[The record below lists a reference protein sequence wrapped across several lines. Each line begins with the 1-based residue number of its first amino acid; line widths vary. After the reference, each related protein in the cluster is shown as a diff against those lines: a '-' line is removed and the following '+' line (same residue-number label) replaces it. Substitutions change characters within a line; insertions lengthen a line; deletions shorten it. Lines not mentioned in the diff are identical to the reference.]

1 MEKDG
6 IFREESCCFERDPLQ
21 LWLPLVRE
29 WLHLHTPGLAHG
41 SSGRTGSAVET
52 SGSKLGFKLWAQLGL
67 CPLGESDVAVAQ
79 PLLCLKLCR
88 AGLVQGA
95 PETGVVLRGEEVV
108 LKALK
113 TYKVVLFGKM
123 TLLDDS

>member
-113 TYKVVLFGKM
+113 TYKVVLF
-123 TLLDDS
+123 